1 MGHACL
7 CLFSWS
13 LCQCGGGWGGGEGG
27 METQLLATLHSIW
40 KGSSMAANT
49 GFLTL
54 MQRRMSG

>member
-13 LCQCGGGWGGGEGG
+13 LCQWGVGGEWGGG
-27 METQLLATLHSIW
+27 METQLLSTLHSIL

>member
-1 MGHACL
+1 MPACASSHGHSVCVE
-7 CLFSWS
+7 
-13 LCQCGGGWGGGEGG
+13 GGGVGGKGG
-27 METQLLATLHSIW
+27 METQLLSALHSIL